1 MSDDGSQTTIHEG
14 RSRRRGEFTSEYTA
28 ARGDQAGTAS
38 IEIPDTLEGPN
49 PTFGSRVYKYPNPE
63 YEDFP
68 PEEGGQGVLFH
79 RTRPKIS
86 GWYGT
91 GNAMLKGEALA
102 GAVQQSIKHT
112 GMFPRRDTVLS
123 KDSGA
128 AVANFIGKPEIKN
141 DSTYL
146 EGTDLKEHGATIARN
161 NASFANVFLGN
172 STEPV
177 DTYRG
182 AGALRHATDEEKAEA
197 KGALRELPKYKAI
210 YRAMEEGRQW
220 DPNSISAFRDRNA
233 KKVVQSKPKK
243 VKPDPNQLELDL

>member
-1 MSDDGSQTTIHEG
+1 MERWGASHRSGGGWRPNSD
-14 RSRRRGEFTSEYTA
+14 
-28 ARGDQAGTAS
+28 
-38 IEIPDTLEGPN
+38 
-49 PTFGSRVYKYPNPE
+49 
-63 YEDFP
+63 YEAFP
-68 PEEGGQGVLFH
+68 PEEEGQGVIFH
-79 RTRPKIS
+79 QTRPKIS

-91 GNAMLKGEALA
+91 DNALLKGEALA

-123 KDSGA
+123 KESGR
-128 AVANFIGKPEIKN
+128 AVANFIGKPGIKA

-146 EGTDLKEHGATIARN
+146 EGTDAKEHGAAIARN
-161 NASFANVFLGN
+161 NASFANVFLGD

-197 KGALRELPKYKAI
+197 KGALRELPKYRAI

-220 DPNSISAFRDRNA
+220 DPNSISAFRDRAA
-233 KKVVQSKPKK
+233 KKVVKSKPKK
-243 VKPDPNQLELDL
+243 VKVDPNQLELDLS